1 MTDQKKG
8 SRRVLPKRRYG
19 AEEVRNRGGLAQW
32 VRHTKKEVWNKGI
45 PKRRYGTAAYQKG
58 GMEQR
63 HTKKE
68 VWNRGIPKRRYGT
81 EAYQKGGMEQ
91 GSSGIGGPAQAVP
104 QKGKSYTEEVRYRF
118 TI

>member
-1 MTDQKKG
+1 MEQ
-8 SRRVLPKRRYG
+8 RRSG
-19 AEEVRNRGGLAQW
+19 IG
-32 VRHTKKEVWNKGI
+32 EVWPRGSGI
-45 PKRRYGTAAYQKG
+45 PKRRYGTKAYHKG

-81 EAYQKGGMEQ
+81 GELRYRRSGTGG
-91 GSSGIGGPAQAVP
+91 STKRKVLHRGGPAQ
-104 QKGKSYTEEVRYRF
+104 EVRYRF

>member
-1 MTDQKKG
+1 MTDQKNG

-19 AEEVRNRGGLAQW
+19 AEEVWNRGGLAQE

-81 EAYQKGGMEQ
+81 GELRYRR
-91 GSSGIGGPAQAVP
+91 SGTG
-104 QKGKSYTEEVRYRF
+104 EVRHRRSG
-118 TI
+118 TGGSTKKEVLHRRSDI